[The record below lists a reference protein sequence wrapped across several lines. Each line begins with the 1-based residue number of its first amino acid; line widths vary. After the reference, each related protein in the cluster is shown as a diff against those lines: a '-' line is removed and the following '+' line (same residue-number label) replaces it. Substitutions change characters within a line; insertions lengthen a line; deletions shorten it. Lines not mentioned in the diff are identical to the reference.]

1 MSLWYQ
7 LVRLYVG
14 LGVKLYFR
22 KVQVVGASNV
32 PAKGPVMFTVNHQN
46 AFLDALLVATSNQRH
61 THFLARAD
69 VFKFKL
75 IRRFFASL
83 NMMPVYRM
91 RDGRRSLT
99 NNHQIFEKC
108 FEILKEEHALMLF
121 PEANHHQKR
130 LLLPLSK
137 GFTRIAL
144 GMDSAIH
151 IVPVGINYTHHRFF
165 GGSVSIHYGKPLSTQ
180 SYLNENPQSSRVLR
194 KEVNDRME
202 KLITHIPDSH
212 QYQRIE
218 NYLNLTPSVYM
229 DPTQCNQ
236 WLQQVTPENLPI
248 IKAPA
253 KKARLR
259 QWAKLISYLLNY
271 PPLALSDMALG
282 KLADPVF
289 SSSIKFITA
298 IMILPIYYLLLV
310 VMVGLIWG
318 NVFAAGVIFLC
329 VLSLLCRKWSLRY

>member
-7 LVRLYVG
+7 LVRLYVA

-22 KVQVVGASNV
+22 KVQVVGATNV

-61 THFLARAD
+61 THFLVRAD

-75 IRRFFASL
+75 VRRFFASL
-83 NMMPVYRM
+83 NMMPVYRI
-91 RDGRRSLT
+91 RDGRGSLT

-108 FEILKEEHALMLF
+108 FQILNEEHALMLF

-144 GMDSAIH
+144 GTESAVQ
-151 IVPVGINYTHHRFF
+151 IVPVGINYTHHRVF

-180 SYLNENPQSSRVLR
+180 SYLKKNPQSNRALR
-194 KEVNDRME
+194 KEVNHRME
-202 KLITHIPDSH
+202 KLITHIPDDH

-218 NYLNLTPSVYM
+218 DYLNLTPSVYM
-229 DPTQCNQ
+229 DPEQCNQ
-236 WLQQVTPENLPI
+236 WLQQVTPENLPPI
-248 IKAPA
+248 EVPA
-253 KKARLR
+253 KNTRLR
-259 QWAKLISYLLNY
+259 LWAKSISYLLNY
-271 PPLALSDMALG
+271 PSLAFCDTALG
-282 KLADPVF
+282 KLGDPVF
-289 SSSIKFITA
+289 SSSIKFVTGI
-298 IMILPIYYLLLV
+298 ILLPSYYLLLGV
-310 VMVGLIWG
+310 TIGMIWG
-318 NVFAAGVIFLC
+318 KVVAAGVISLC
-329 VLSLLCRKWSLRY
+329 VLSLMVRKWSLKY